1 MKRILLTIVA
11 AALAA
16 FALNAQDKTTVY
28 DFGDVTKIEASFL
41 YDLHITEGKSE
52 KVTVVYDE
60 KYEKH
65 MRIDFNQY
73 ESKLTLHLND
83 IPKAFKQANGGQPH
97 IQVYVEMDHIESIVL
112 MGAST
117 AEFNGRFSSDDLDIR
132 MNGATK
138 LNSLNITGKNLSLN
152 TSGAGKVEVY
162 GTFSRSVEIDL
173 SGAAD
178 TFLKI
183 DTPELEGELSGASN
197 VKFEGKLTVC
207 DLECSGAAS
216 IDMEGEADKAFFEGS
231 GACNIDAKEFVAEY
245 IDLTLSGASK
255 AKVNATKRIRYDV
268 SRTCKMTYYGD
279 AELENISED
288 NNIVRGR

>member
-1 MKRILLTIVA
+1 MKKMLLTLVA

-65 MRIDFNQY
+65 MRINFNPY

-83 IPKAFKQANGGQPH
+83 IPKAFKQTNGGQPH
-97 IQVYVEMDHIESIVL
+97 IHVYVEMDHIESIVL

-138 LNSLNITGKNLSLN
+138 LSSLNITGNNMSLS
-152 TSGAGKVEVY
+152 TSGAGKVEIK
-162 GTFSRSVEIDL
+162 GAFGRSVEMDL

-178 TFLKI
+178 TYLKI

-197 VKFEGKLTVC
+197 VKFEGKLTIC

-255 AKVNATKRIRYDV
+255 AKVYATKLIRYDI
-268 SRTCKMTYYGD
+268 SRACKMTYYGD
-279 AELENISED
+279 ADLENMGEEP
-288 NNIVRGR
+288 NVVKGR